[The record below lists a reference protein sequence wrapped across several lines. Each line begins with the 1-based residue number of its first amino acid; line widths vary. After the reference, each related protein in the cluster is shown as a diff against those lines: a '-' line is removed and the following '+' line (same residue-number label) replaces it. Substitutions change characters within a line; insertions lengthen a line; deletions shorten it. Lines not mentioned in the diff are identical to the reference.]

1 MKRKFSLKKQII
13 NVVWVSPIITPLMFS
28 TEWFRRT
35 ELLREEDINHSKTNI
50 QENIISTDYGWLEI
64 TCYPTKAIFQLSKA
78 GLEQS
83 LSDLMSSIF
92 AMFENAETH
101 AIGIN
106 TLYEYDFHNRE
117 EWNAIGDALVPK
129 ALWQE
134 TNHSRILEDD
144 VFLNYGMR
152 NLVVTLENKKT
163 ENKLYNERIN
173 ITYAPIREN
182 NIDGLRVHYNHDIQV
197 KDKNDAV
204 ELTDRFITLI
214 HSHISEASLNDI
226 KSHESMFNRI
236 LS

>member
-1 MKRKFSLKKQII
+1 
-13 NVVWVSPIITPLMFS
+13 
-28 TEWFRRT
+28 
-35 ELLREEDINHSKTNI
+35 
-50 QENIISTDYGWLEI
+50 
-64 TCYPTKAIFQLSKA
+64 
-78 GLEQS
+78 
-83 LSDLMSSIF
+83 
-92 AMFENAETH
+92 MFENAETH

-144 VFLNYGMR
+144 VVLNYGMR

>member
-1 MKRKFSLKKQII
+1 
-13 NVVWVSPIITPLMFS
+13 
-28 TEWFRRT
+28 
-35 ELLREEDINHSKTNI
+35 
-50 QENIISTDYGWLEI
+50 
-64 TCYPTKAIFQLSKA
+64 
-78 GLEQS
+78 
-83 LSDLMSSIF
+83 
-92 AMFENAETH
+92 
-101 AIGIN
+101 
-106 TLYEYDFHNRE
+106 
-117 EWNAIGDALVPK
+117 
-129 ALWQE
+129 
-134 TNHSRILEDD
+134 
-144 VFLNYGMR
+144 MR